1 MQNLRWIRKFLLYY
15 LRLCSCPL
23 VKCFW
28 QCICLGPV
36 HTNAFLF
43 SSKTHR
49 SIRVHTIVLMRFRL
63 STLKHYKTI
72 ELHVNS
78 MSRLQTHVRAIFSV
92 IVFILMRFRPFLTV
106 HTNKI
111 CMRFCFDPLSR
122 AFSMKMLS
130 VLLST
135 EGPNNTSKWTRFQTK
150 IHYGALFNVY
160 ILLACSR
167 FSDSGEDA
175 YLGA

>member
-1 MQNLRWIRKFLLYY
+1 MRFQNY
-15 LRLCSCPL
+15 
-23 VKCFW
+23 
-28 QCICLGPV
+28 
-36 HTNAFLF
+36 AFLF

-63 STLKHYKTI
+63 STLEHYKTI

-135 EGPNNTSKWTRFQTK
+135 EGLNNTSKWTRFQTK

-167 FSDSGEDA
+167 LSDSGEDA

>member
-1 MQNLRWIRKFLLYY
+1 MRFQNY
-15 LRLCSCPL
+15 
-23 VKCFW
+23 
-28 QCICLGPV
+28 
-36 HTNAFLF
+36 AFLF

-78 MSRLQTHVRAIFSV
+78 MSRLQTHMRAIFSV
-92 IVFILMRFRPFLTV
+92 IVFILIRFRPFLTV

-122 AFSMKMLS
+122 AKLRAHCERIVDENAQRIIVDGRPKQHIEMNAFSNENTLR
-130 VLLST
+130 
-135 EGPNNTSKWTRFQTK
+135 GP
-150 IHYGALFNVY
+150 I
-160 ILLACSR
+160 
-167 FSDSGEDA
+167 
-175 YLGA
+175 